1 MGPKKLLKVISNA
14 TYCAP
19 RMGSL
24 LVIKVIL
31 CTIKKR
37 TWWSMEL
44 FHINFVNLST
54 PQLLTQKVHGCLY
67 EKFHF
72 NFNISF
78 ALSFCRSQNVLCRS
92 KFFVPAQKFDCAQC
106 LFKNF
111 CAGTKINFAECKSS
125 FCLAQNV
132 CDCHNMEINFW
143 SGTKNLDQPKTF
155 WDL

>member
-1 MGPKKLLKVISNA
+1 MALWGQKKLLKVISNA

-19 RMGSL
+19 RMGPL

-92 KFFVPAQKFDCAQC
+92 KFFEPAQKFFGWIC
-106 LFKNF
+106 
-111 CAGTKINFAECKSS
+111 IFANDFFGFGFEKEEE
-125 FCLAQNV
+125 NV
-132 CDCHNMEINFW
+132 FLDFALQIRVSP
-143 SGTKNLDQPKTF
+143 SGNCTF
-155 WDL
+155 